1 MHASNFKK
9 AWSCLFF
16 FLVTDFLDALFH
28 FSALDKHHA
37 SRNMLKLNSFI
48 SVFYIFQD
56 KMHICY
62 ERSHLQDV
70 RAIAESTFNP
80 DNVFTGLVDR
90 K

>member
-1 MHASNFKK
+1 
-9 AWSCLFF
+9 
-16 FLVTDFLDALFH
+16 
-28 FSALDKHHA
+28 
-37 SRNMLKLNSFI
+37 MLKLNSFI